1 MSATVLPRLRISPQ
15 ILSRLCSTHTNL
27 LSRSVLA
34 FSSAATSC
42 DAHLVH
48 SPFPDVAQFTN
59 LPVPEFVVSNW
70 IESNGL
76 IRDKVAIVDASTGQ
90 SRTFREYYHDM
101 GAIAAS
107 LMYELGISERSTV
120 ALFAPNHVDYIPI
133 SLGAALC
140 GCKLTPVNPQYK
152 ASELITILNDSRSEV
167 LISHWSVLDVAL
179 EAMKQAQ
186 YVKHVVVIPEH
197 DGDPIPDGT
206 ISLSSLK
213 KHNKSIHKT
222 CRSIHN
228 DLSSHPFLLPYSS
241 GTTGMPKG
249 VCLSHT
255 NITSNLQQMFEAE
268 STCFP
273 SDHKLIS
280 PLPMFH
286 IYGFAVS
293 ALYPAWCGQQ
303 LITMSGRF
311 DLEIFC
317 QLIEKYQP
325 QRAHIV
331 PPILIGLAKSPV
343 VEKYDLTSLKMC
355 LSAAAP
361 LGKETEDTVID
372 RISCPVKQAWGMSE
386 LSPIGT
392 FTSDLNIRS
401 GSVGQLASNTI
412 GKVVDSETNKSLP
425 PYQSGELMIK
435 GPQVMMGYLNA
446 PEKTAECLTPSGWLK
461 TGDVAHYDKDGFFFI
476 TDRLKELIKV
486 RGYQVAPAELEALL
500 LTHENVDDAAVIS
513 VKSEESG
520 ELPIAYVVMKS
531 DITSQ
536 HTREE
541 DIKEWVKERVAPYK
555 RLEGVIFIDEIPKSA
570 SGKILRRLIG
580 SGSN

>member
-1 MSATVLPRLRISPQ
+1 MLTTVHRLKKLSPQ
-15 ILSRLCSTHTNL
+15 IISRLCRHTKL
-27 LSRSVLA
+27 LSISVQA
-34 FSSAATSC
+34 YSSAATSC

-48 SPFPDVAQFTN
+48 SPFPDAARKN
-59 LPVPEFVVSNW
+59 LPLPEFVVSDW
-70 IESNGL
+70 IEPNGL

-90 SRTFREYYHDM
+90 SRTFQEYYHDM

-107 LMYELGISERSTV
+107 LTYELGVSERSTV

-133 SLGAALC
+133 SLGAAIC

-152 ASELITILNDSRSEV
+152 ASELISVLNDSRSEV
-167 LISHWSVLDVAL
+167 LISHWSILDVAL
-179 EAMKQAQ
+179 EATRQAQ
-186 YVKHVVVIPEH
+186 YVKHVIIIPEY
-197 DGDPIPDGT
+197 DDDPVPDGT
-206 ISLSSLK
+206 MSLSSLK
-213 KHNKSIHKT
+213 KHHKSMHKT
-222 CRSIHN
+222 RRSIHN
-228 DLSSHPFLLPYSS
+228 DVSSHPFLLPYSS

-249 VCLSHT
+249 VCLSHN
-255 NITSNLQQMFEAE
+255 NITSNLQQIFEAE
-268 STCFP
+268 STFFP

-286 IYGFAVS
+286 IYGFVVS

-331 PPILIGLAKSPV
+331 PPILIALAKSPIV
-343 VEKYDLTSLKMC
+343 DKYDLSSLDMC

-361 LGKETEDTVID
+361 LGKETEDVVKD
-372 RISCPVKQAWGMSE
+372 RLSCRVKQAWGMSE
-386 LSPIGT
+386 LSPVGT
-392 FTSDLNIRS
+392 FTSDLNMRS
-401 GSVGQLASNTI
+401 GSVGQLVSNTV
-412 GKVVDSETNKSLP
+412 GKVVDSKKNKSLP
-425 PYQSGELMIK
+425 PHQSGELIIK
-435 GPQVMMGYLNA
+435 GPQVMMGYLDA
-446 PEKTAECLTPSGWLK
+446 PGKTTECLSPTGWLK
-461 TGDVAHYDKDGFFFI
+461 TGDIAHYDEDGFFFI

-500 LTHENVDDAAVIS
+500 LTHPRVDDAAVTS

-531 DITSQ
+531 DTISQ
-536 HTREE
+536 HTCEE

-555 RLEGVIFIDEIPKSA
+555 RLTGVIFIDEIPKSA

-580 SGSN
+580 SSTS